1 MCSSPPQIIVLG
13 PPGAGKGTQAARIAK
28 RLGAIRVS
36 TGELL
41 REWTHTDPVGSRE
54 IAATLAAGELV
65 PDEVV
70 DPLVRELLETLP
82 AEQGFILDGYPRSPA
97 QAERLRSVLA
107 ELGRLDRRPLLVWLE
122 APRDELLRRLRRRA
136 QLEGRADDTETAMER
151 RLDLHDAQA
160 STVRAALDRWTDTRR
175 VDGARPA
182 CAVTQEI
189 LDSLCARTAPARPQ
203 PPVAASG
210 RRGSRASAA

>member
-1 MCSSPPQIIVLG
+1 MCDSPPQIIVLG
-13 PPGAGKGTQAARIAK
+13 PPGAGKGTQAARTAK

-54 IAATLAAGELV
+54 VAAAMAAGELV

-70 DPLVRELLETLP
+70 DPLVREFLETLP

-97 QAERLRSVLA
+97 QAERLRSMLA
-107 ELGRLDRRPLLVWLE
+107 ELGRLDHRPLLVWLE
-122 APRDELLRRLRRRA
+122 VPRDELLRRLRRRA
-136 QLEGRADDTETAMER
+136 QLEGRADDTEAAIER
-151 RLDLHDAQA
+151 RLDLHAA
-160 STVRAALDRWTDTRR
+160 EARTVLAALERWTDVRR

-182 CAVTQEI
+182 SAVTQEI
-189 LDSLCARTAPARPQ
+189 LDSLCARTARA
-203 PPVAASG
+203 
-210 RRGSRASAA
+210 GS